1 MSMETMRQKLLFR
14 GGFNSID
21 RINKDKLK
29 SLRLALKGDQHSR
42 RVKTPEKEC
51 WYGLINDNKLT
62 ADYDR
67 KIFAIE
73 KDAHLKAGDVF
84 EVLDDGS
91 HWMVYLPFLSETA
104 FFKTEIIRCRYTI
117 DLDGTTYWIYFQGPT
132 ETSASWFIKDAVSIA
147 NMNLKSTVYI
157 KKDNKTDEFF
167 NRFKKIKIAG
177 QTWEIQATD
186 RFSVPGIIEAV
197 VKETNENPADD
208 IADVLPACPCD
219 QILGQSIVEQDGE
232 FGFEI
237 RGDYLNDDSE
247 WRVDGNPRVRISSV
261 TENGRFVKVKVYDG
275 AVDGFTLKYGTN
287 DSWFA
292 KKVFIKHCQT
302 PIVGETVVSPYDV
315 VEYKVRNEVKDGTF
329 YVDGIDSKHA
339 KVVAQKGNSCKVEIT
354 ASRTCDFLL
363 KFRNDDGCYFEQKI
377 EVRSL

>member
-1 MSMETMRQKLLFR
+1 METMRQKLLFR

-29 SLRLALKGDQHSR
+29 SLRLALQGDQHSR

-132 ETSASWFIKDAVSIA
+132 ETSASWFIKDAVNIA
-147 NMNLKSTVYI
+147 NMNLKSTVSLHPDNPVPQDI
-157 KKDNKTDEFF
+157 KTH
-167 NRFKKIKIAG
+167 
-177 QTWEIQATD
+177 
-186 RFSVPGIIEAV
+186 
-197 VKETNENPADD
+197 
-208 IADVLPACPCD
+208 
-219 QILGQSIVEQDGE
+219 
-232 FGFEI
+232 
-237 RGDYLNDDSE
+237 
-247 WRVDGNPRVRISSV
+247 
-261 TENGRFVKVKVYDG
+261 
-275 AVDGFTLKYGTN
+275 YGTN
-287 DSWFA
+287 
-292 KKVFIKHCQT
+292 
-302 PIVGETVVSPYDV
+302 
-315 VEYKVRNEVKDGTF
+315 R
-329 YVDGIDSKHA
+329 
-339 KVVAQKGNSCKVEIT
+339 
-354 ASRTCDFLL
+354 FLL
-363 KFRNDDGCYFEQKI
+363 HHLPKHWLHRQLRQY
-377 EVRSL
+377 LHTA